1 MDKLNLKLES
11 HDDDIQTPAPQ
22 QKPAQTVKQVQ
33 QAAPKPKPAKRV
45 ENIDYVKDPDL
56 IFLNRIDNLF
66 SKLTAKSKLVIEIS
80 QSEIRVMHLIKV
92 KKKYNIGYW
101 AVENLSQTD
110 LNNPETIIL
119 TLRNLIDK
127 KLMNNS
133 EVVLSLYGPEVV
145 IRTLTVPKLEGK
157 ELRDAIYWK
166 NKNDLPNLSDD
177 ALWDFE
183 VLGEVEEDKK
193 RVNNVL
199 SIIAYDAFIRK
210 YLIILGELNIYP
222 KLILTKPISLHSALH
237 NLTYEWAVEEKTTV
251 LAEIGKETTL
261 LNFYRNGKLEFV
273 RSIMLGSNKIDSAL
287 DRPIKLKDKHI
298 KLHPEKID
306 IFKQKHGILLDLLK
320 DDTSKNHFPYNQ
332 LFEFIKPILQMF
344 VSEFKRSFTFYLNS
358 YNHDQVDLLF
368 ITGGGTKLKNID
380 KFLEM
385 QLDVPVHTIAPS
397 FPSIV
402 QGSYKP
408 GFEYT
413 ACFGA
418 ASRKEKSFN
427 FIPKDIKTEN
437 KYREVQN
444 TLKVAVALVFAIIL
458 VYSSFLFFDEKDY
471 TTQVTNMEK
480 QYQELHPSESK
491 YNEILEEVRQQ
502 EKKKQDLL
510 GNVTTDPKIINIL
523 KILSNGTPNDIALTD
538 IDFFDKGASNLFEN
552 VKIEESMVAIKGMV
566 YKNFLSADITLI
578 EFMNNLKELNYFK
591 EITLADKT
599 KRIDSKIFTFRLNCK
614 I

>member
-1 MDKLNLKLES
+1 MNKLNLKLES
-11 HDDDIQTPAPQ
+11 HDDDLPTPAPQ
-22 QKPAQTVKQVQ
+22 QKPVQ
-33 QAAPKPKPAKRV
+33 QLQQEASKPKPAKKV
-45 ENIDYVKDPDL
+45 EDIDYVKDPGSL
-56 IFLNRIDNLF
+56 FLNKIDNIF
-66 SKLTAKSKLVIEIS
+66 SKLNAKSKLVIEIG
-80 QSEIRVMHLIKV
+80 QSDIRVMHLFKV
-92 KKKYNIGYW
+92 KHQYNIGYW
-101 AVENLSQTD
+101 AVENLTPADFQ
-110 LNNPETIIL
+110 NPETIIL
-119 TLRNLIDK
+119 TLKKLIDK
-127 KLMNNS
+127 KLIKS
-133 EVVLSLYGPEVV
+133 TDIILSLYGPEVI

-157 ELRDAIYWK
+157 ELRDAIFWK

-177 ALWDFE
+177 ALWDYE
-183 VLGEVEEDKK
+183 IVGEVEEDKK
-193 RVNNVL
+193 RVYNVL
-199 SIIAYDAFIRK
+199 SIIAYDAFVRK
-210 YLIILGELNIYP
+210 YLILLGELNIYP
-222 KLILTKPISLHSALH
+222 NMILTKPISLHSALQ

-261 LNFYRNGKLEFV
+261 LNFYRDGKLEFV

-287 DRPIKLKDKHI
+287 DKPIKFKDKHI
-298 KLHPEKID
+298 KLHPDKIE
-306 IFKQKHGILLDLLK
+306 IYKQKHGILLELLSGNTTK
-320 DDTSKNHFPYNQ
+320 SFFPYNQ

-344 VSEFKRSFTFYLNS
+344 VSELKRSFTFYLNS

-385 QLDVPVHTIAPS
+385 RLDVPVHTIAPS

-408 GFEYT
+408 GYEYT

-437 KYREVQN
+437 KYRQVQN
-444 TLKVAVALVFAIIL
+444 TLKIAVSLVFAIIL
-458 VYSSFLFFDEKDY
+458 VYSSFIFFDEKNY
-471 TTQVTNMEK
+471 TTQVNDMEQ
-480 QYQELHPSESK
+480 QYQGLHISEIK
-491 YNEILEEVRQQ
+491 YNEVLNQVRAQ

-510 GNVTTDPKIINIL
+510 GNVSTDPKIINIL
-523 KILSNGTPNDIALTD
+523 KIFSNLTPQDIALTS
-538 IDFFDKGASNLFEN
+538 IDFFDIGSSNLFEN
-552 VKIEESMVAIKGMV
+552 VKIEESMVVIKGNI

-591 EITLADKT
+591 EITLAEKS
-599 KRIDSKIFTFRLNCK
+599 KRINERIFLFKIHCK